1 MKQLALI
8 ALTLFVGAAEARIT
22 VYRNQDVLVKTLQSP
37 ELSRFLAGQFSIQGD
52 AASLAAGE
60 LQTVSVEVLQ
70 SSGEAKTYIQ
80 KLGYE
85 VKAESGRSY
94 DCTVQAATTFEVIT
108 SSGITSSRLSEP
120 AIQRQ
125 IRCR

>member
-8 ALTLFVGAAEARIT
+8 TLCLFVGAAEARIT

-37 ELSRFLAGQFSIQGD
+37 ELSKFLDGQFSIQGD
-52 AASLAAGE
+52 DANLLSGE
-60 LQTVSVEVLQ
+60 LETATVEVLQ
-70 SSGEAKTYIQ
+70 SGGAAKTYIQ
-80 KLGYE
+80 KLSYE
-85 VKAESGRSY
+85 VKGASGKSY
-94 DCTVQAATTFEVIT
+94 DCTVQAATTFEVVT
-108 SSGITSSRLSEP
+108 SGGITSSRLSEP